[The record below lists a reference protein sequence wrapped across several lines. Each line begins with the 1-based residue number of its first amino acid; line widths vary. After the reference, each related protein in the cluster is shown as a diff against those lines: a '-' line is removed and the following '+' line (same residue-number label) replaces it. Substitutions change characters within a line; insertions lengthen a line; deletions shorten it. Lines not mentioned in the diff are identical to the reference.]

1 MKLTSAVM
9 PALAGLAIG
18 ILAVLAGD
26 AAGQAPGAA
35 GPRSPVSKIFEQAMP
50 NVPGKSLTAVI
61 VDYPPGGASPPHHH
75 AASGFI
81 FAYVLS
87 GTVRSQLEGGPVEV
101 YHTGESWSEPPAAHH
116 VISANASPT
125 EPARLLAVIVADTGA
140 QLTTYDP

>member
-1 MKLTSAVM
+1 MKLISAAM
-9 PALAGLAIG
+9 PTLAGLAIG
-18 ILAVLAGD
+18 ALAVLAGD

-35 GPRSPVSKIFEQAMP
+35 APRSEASKIFEQAMP
-50 NVPGKSLTAVI
+50 NAPGKSLTAVI
-61 VDYPPGGASPPHHH
+61 VDYPPGGASLPHHH

-87 GTVRSQLEGGPVEV
+87 GTVRSQLEGAPVEV
-101 YHTGESWSEPPAAHH
+101 YRTGESWWEPPAAHH
-116 VISANASPT
+116 VVSANASST

>member
-1 MKLTSAVM
+1 MKLTSAAM
-9 PALAGLAIG
+9 LTLAGFAIG
-18 ILAVLAGD
+18 VLAVLAGD
-26 AAGQAPGAA
+26 AAGQAPGVA
-35 GPRSPVSKIFEQAMP
+35 GPRSQASKIFEQAMP

-75 AASGFI
+75 AGSGFI

-101 YHTGESWSEPPAAHH
+101 YRTGQSWWEPPAAHH
-116 VISANASPT
+116 VVSANASPT

>member
-1 MKLTSAVM
+1 MKLTSAAM
-9 PALAGLAIG
+9 LALTGLAIG
-18 ILAVLAGD
+18 ALAVLAGD

-35 GPRSPVSKIFEQAMP
+35 GPRSQASKIFEQAMP
-50 NVPGKSLTAVI
+50 NVAGKSLTAVI

-75 AASGFI
+75 AGSGFI

-101 YHTGESWSEPPAAHH
+101 YRTGESWWEPPAAHH
-116 VISANASPT
+116 VVSANASPT

-140 QLTTYDP
+140 ELTTYDH

>member
-1 MKLTSAVM
+1 MKLTSSAM
-9 PALAGLAIG
+9 LALTGLAIG
-18 ILAVLAGD
+18 VLAVLAGD

-35 GPRSPVSKIFEQAMP
+35 GPRSQASKIFEQAMP
-50 NVPGKSLTAVI
+50 NVQGKSLTAVI

-75 AASGFI
+75 AGSGFI

-101 YHTGESWSEPPAAHH
+101 YRTGESWWEPPAAHH
-116 VISANASPT
+116 VVSANASST

-140 QLTTYDP
+140 ELTTYDH

>member
-1 MKLTSAVM
+1 MKLTSAAM
-9 PALAGLAIG
+9 LALTGLAIG
-18 ILAVLAGD
+18 ALAVLAGD

-35 GPRSPVSKIFEQAMP
+35 GPRSQASKIFEQAMP
-50 NVPGKSLTAVI
+50 NVAGKSLTAVI

-87 GTVRSQLEGGPVEV
+87 GMVRSQLEGGPVQV
-101 YHTGESWSEPPAAHH
+101 YRSGESWWEPPSAHH
-116 VISANASPT
+116 VVSANASPT

-140 QLTTYDP
+140 ELTTYDH

>member
-1 MKLTSAVM
+1 MKLTSAAM

-18 ILAVLAGD
+18 VLAMLAGD
-26 AAGQAPGAA
+26 AAGQAPSAA
-35 GPRSPVSKIFEQAMP
+35 GPRSQASKIFEQVMP
-50 NVPGKSLTAVI
+50 NVPGKSLTAVV
-61 VDYPPGGASPPHHH
+61 VDFPLGAASPPHHH

-87 GTVRSQLEGGPVEV
+87 GSVRSQLEGGPVEV
-101 YHTGESWSEPPAAHH
+101 YRTGESWWEPPAAHH
-116 VISANASPT
+116 IVSANASST

>member
-1 MKLTSAVM
+1 MKLTSAAM

-18 ILAVLAGD
+18 GAAMLAGD
-26 AAGQAPGAA
+26 AAGLAPGAA
-35 GPRSPVSKIFEQAMP
+35 GPRSQASKIFEQVMP

-61 VDYPPGGASPPHHH
+61 VDYPPGAASPPHHH

-81 FAYVLS
+81 FAYVLAGS
-87 GTVRSQLEGGPVEV
+87 VRSQLEGGPVEV
-101 YHTGESWSEPPAAHH
+101 YRTGESWWEPPAAHH
-116 VISANASPT
+116 VVSANASST

>member
-1 MKLTSAVM
+1 MKVTSAAM
-9 PALAGLAIG
+9 PPLAGLAIG
-18 ILAVLAGD
+18 VLAVLAGD
-26 AAGQAPGAA
+26 AAGQAPGVA
-35 GPRSPVSKIFEQAMP
+35 GPRSQASKIFEQAMP
-50 NVPGKSLTAVI
+50 NVSGKSLTAVI
-61 VDYPPGGASPPHHH
+61 VDYPPGGASVPHHH

-101 YHTGESWSEPPAAHH
+101 YRTGENWWEPPAAHH
-116 VISANASPT
+116 VVSANASPT

>member
-1 MKLTSAVM
+1 MKLTSAALA
-9 PALAGLAIG
+9 ALAGLTIG
-18 ILAVLAGD
+18 GVAMLAGD

-35 GPRSPVSKIFEQAMP
+35 GARSQASKIFEQAMP
-50 NVPGKSLTAVI
+50 NVPGKSLTAVV
-61 VDYPPGGASPPHHH
+61 VDFPPGAASPPHHH

-87 GTVRSQLEGGPVEV
+87 GSIRSQIEGGAVAV
-101 YHTGESWSEPPAAHH
+101 YRTGESWWEPPAAHH
-116 VISANASPT
+116 IVSANASPT

>member
-1 MKLTSAVM
+1 MKLTSAAM
-9 PALAGLAIG
+9 PTLAGLAIG
-18 ILAVLAGD
+18 ALALLAGD

-35 GPRSPVSKIFEQAMP
+35 GPRSQASKIFERAMP

-87 GTVRSQLEGGPVEV
+87 GTVRSQLEGDPIEV
-101 YHTGESWSEPPAAHH
+101 YRTGESWWEPPAAHH
-116 VISANASPT
+116 VVSANASPT

>member
-1 MKLTSAVM
+1 MKLKRAAM

-18 ILAVLAGD
+18 VLAVLAGE
-26 AAGQAPGAA
+26 AVGQAPGTA
-35 GPRSPVSKIFEQAMP
+35 GPRSQVSKIFEQLMP

-101 YHTGESWSEPPAAHH
+101 YRTGESWWEPPAAHH
-116 VISANASPT
+116 VVSANASPT

>member
-1 MKLTSAVM
+1 
-9 PALAGLAIG
+9 
-18 ILAVLAGD
+18 
-26 AAGQAPGAA
+26 
-35 GPRSPVSKIFEQAMP
+35 MP

-61 VDYPPGGASPPHHH
+61 VDYPPGAASPPHHH

-87 GTVRSQLEGGPVEV
+87 GSVRSQIEGSPVAV
-101 YHTGESWSEPPAAHH
+101 YRTGESWWEPPAAHH
-116 VISANASPT
+116 IVSANASPT

>member
-1 MKLTSAVM
+1 MKLTSAAM
-9 PALAGLAIG
+9 PTLAGLAIG
-18 ILAVLAGD
+18 TLAVLAGD

-35 GPRSPVSKIFEQAMP
+35 GPRSQASKIFDRAMP

-101 YHTGESWSEPPAAHH
+101 YHTGESWWEPPAAHH
-116 VISANASPT
+116 VVSANASPT
-125 EPARLLAVIVADTGA
+125 EPARLLAVIIADTGA
-140 QLTTYDP
+140 ELTTYDP

>member
-1 MKLTSAVM
+1 MKLTSAAT
-9 PALAGLAIG
+9 PTLAGLAIG
-18 ILAVLAGD
+18 ALAVLAGD

-35 GPRSPVSKIFEQAMP
+35 GPRSQASKIFEQAMP
-50 NVPGKSLTAVI
+50 NAPGKSLTAVI
-61 VDYPPGGASPPHHH
+61 VDYPPGGASLPHHH

-101 YHTGESWSEPPAAHH
+101 YRAGESWWEPPAAHH
-116 VISANASPT
+116 VVSANASPT

>member
-1 MKLTSAVM
+1 MKLTSAAM

-18 ILAVLAGD
+18 GAAMLAGD
-26 AAGQAPGAA
+26 AAGQAPGAV
-35 GPRSPVSKIFEQAMP
+35 GPRSQASKIFEQVMP
-50 NVPGKSLTAVI
+50 NVSGKSLTAVI
-61 VDYPPGGASPPHHH
+61 VDYPPGAASPPHHH

-87 GTVRSQLEGGPVEV
+87 GSIRSQIEGGPVAV
-101 YHTGESWSEPPAAHH
+101 YRIGESWWELPAAHH
-116 VISANASPT
+116 IVSANASPS

>member
-9 PALAGLAIG
+9 LTLAGFAIG
-18 ILAVLAGD
+18 VLAVLARD

-35 GPRSPVSKIFEQAMP
+35 GPRSQANKIFEQAMP

-101 YHTGESWSEPPAAHH
+101 YRTGESWWEPPAAHH
-116 VISANASPT
+116 VVSANASPT

>member
-1 MKLTSAVM
+1 MKLTSAAM

-18 ILAVLAGD
+18 GVAMLAGD
-26 AAGQAPGAA
+26 AAGQAPSAA
-35 GPRSPVSKIFEQAMP
+35 GPRSQASKIFEQVMP
-50 NVPGKSLTAVI
+50 NVPGKSLTAVV
-61 VDYPPGGASPPHHH
+61 VDFPLGAASPPHHH

-87 GTVRSQLEGGPVEV
+87 GSVRSQLEGGPVEV
-101 YHTGESWSEPPAAHH
+101 YRTGESWWEPPAAHH
-116 VISANASPT
+116 VVSANASST

>member
-1 MKLTSAVM
+1 MKLTSAAM
-9 PALAGLAIG
+9 PTLAGLAIG
-18 ILAVLAGD
+18 ALAVLAGD

-35 GPRSPVSKIFEQAMP
+35 GPRSQASKIFDQAMP
-50 NVPGKSLTAVI
+50 NVPGKSLTALI
-61 VDYPPGGASPPHHH
+61 VDYPPGGASAPHHH

-87 GTVRSQLEGGPVEV
+87 GTVRSQIEGGPVEV
-101 YHTGESWSEPPAAHH
+101 YRTGESWWEPPAAHH
-116 VISANASPT
+116 VVSANASPT

>member
-1 MKLTSAVM
+1 MKVTSAVI

-18 ILAVLAGD
+18 ALSLLAGD

-35 GPRSPVSKIFEQAMP
+35 GPRSQASKIFEQAMP

-61 VDYPPGGASPPHHH
+61 VDYPPDGASPPHHH
-75 AASGFI
+75 AGSGFI

-101 YHTGESWSEPPAAHH
+101 YRAGESWWEPPAAHH
-116 VISANASPT
+116 VVSANASST
-125 EPARLLAVIVADTGA
+125 ESARLLAVIVADTGA
-140 QLTTYDP
+140 ELTTYDH